1 MASAWRTTS
10 RQRHHRRHLGT
21 PPPPLDHTLVVPGL
35 EIGLRHGAWE
45 SRPGVGDQ
53 GETYPNPLV
62 PDQAG
67 HGQTVSDEE
76 IGLVDGVK
84 ERRLLG
90 RELRI
95 GAGDRR
101 RQRRGRMMLSG
112 RSGSARRAADGKRQ
126 IPTPRRR
133 FFAAVIVMLETNRRR
148 MPPSQVMPP
157 RKMDHGAYLMIRP
170 DA

>member
-84 ERRLLG
+84 ERRLLALDQ
-90 RELRI
+90 RVEPPM
-95 GAGDRR
+95 ANAKSPHQDGDF
-101 RQRRGRMMLSG
+101 LP
-112 RSGSARRAADGKRQ
+112 RSSLCSKQ
-126 IPTPRRR
+126 I
-133 FFAAVIVMLETNRRR
+133 AVECHRHRSCHLEKWTTG
-148 MPPSQVMPP
+148 PIS
-157 RKMDHGAYLMIRP
+157 
-170 DA
+170 